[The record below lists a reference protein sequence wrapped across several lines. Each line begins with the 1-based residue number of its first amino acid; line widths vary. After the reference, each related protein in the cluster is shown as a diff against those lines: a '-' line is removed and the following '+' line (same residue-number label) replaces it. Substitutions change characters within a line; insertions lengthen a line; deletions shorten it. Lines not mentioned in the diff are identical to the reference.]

1 MSLRGA
7 CGADVP
13 SAGAHSMPTHRSMLW
28 SRRVALTSLLLGPS
42 AGCERTTVPPP
53 SAAASSPRLM
63 TPQA

>member
-1 MSLRGA
+1 
-7 CGADVP
+7 
-13 SAGAHSMPTHRSMLW
+13 MPTHRSMLW